1 MSDERISGLHSVI
14 MENCKKISMTGVREV
29 KTFDDETV
37 VLETDE
43 GLLTVKGD
51 GLNIGN
57 FSAGTG
63 ELNMEGRIIAL
74 VYSENTK
81 KLGFAKRIFR

>member
-1 MSDERISGLHSVI
+1 MSEERNSGLHSVI
-14 MENCKKISMTGVREV
+14 MENCKKLSMTGVTEV
-29 KTFDDETV
+29 KAFDEQTV

-43 GLLTVKGD
+43 GLLTVRGD

-57 FSAGTG
+57 FSVDTG
-63 ELNMEGRIIAL
+63 ELNMDGKVIAL

-81 KLGFAKRIFR
+81 KLGFAKRLLR

>member
-1 MSDERISGLHSVI
+1 MSDERNSGLHSVI

-29 KTFDDETV
+29 KAFDDETV

-43 GLLTVKGD
+43 GLLSVKGD

-57 FSAGTG
+57 FSADTG

-81 KLGFAKRIFR
+81 KLGLAKRLFR

>member
-1 MSDERISGLHSVI
+1 MSDERNSGFHSVI

-29 KTFDDETV
+29 KAFDEQTV
-37 VLETDE
+37 ILETDE

-63 ELNMEGRIIAL
+63 ELNMDGKIIAL
-74 VYSENTK
+74 AYSENAK
-81 KLGFAKRIFR
+81 KLGIAKRLFR